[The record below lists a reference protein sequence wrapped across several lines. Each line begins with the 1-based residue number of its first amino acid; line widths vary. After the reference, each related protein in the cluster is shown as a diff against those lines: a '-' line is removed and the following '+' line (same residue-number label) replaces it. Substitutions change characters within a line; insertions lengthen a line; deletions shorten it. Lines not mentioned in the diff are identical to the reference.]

1 MFRFISTKLS
11 EFALIAVLIGIGI
24 VCFLVFFIMTLIQ
37 VSVFLYEIMSVG
49 SYGG

>member
-1 MFRFISTKLS
+1 VFRLISTKLS

-24 VCFLVFFIMTLIQ
+24 VCFLVFFIMTLIHLGL
-37 VSVFLYEIMSVG
+37 FLYEIMSVG